1 MSKKPL
7 LYKYIPLF
15 DWIRNYDKS
24 DLSGDLVAGI
34 TVGVMLI
41 PQSMAYAVLAGL
53 PPVYGLYASV
63 FPMIIY
69 GILGTSRELAVG
81 PAAIICILIV
91 AGVSE
96 FAEVGSDRFIQLAIL
111 TAFGV
116 GILQLAMGLL
126 KMGFI
131 VNFLSHPVN
140 SGFISASALI
150 IAVSQ
155 LESLLGLDLEKSTKV
170 YETVAEVALRI
181 GDIHPATAIM
191 GILSLIFLISF
202 KFWKKRFPAALVVVA
217 AGIIFTWLFNL
228 ESMGVSIVGSIPEGM
243 PSLNATFISI
253 ADLQQLIP
261 LILIISLVAYVQS
274 IAIAKLMASKKG
286 YRIDT
291 NQELIALGAANIGG
305 ALFQAFPTTGGFS
318 KTAVN
323 EQSGG
328 KSGISAITTAVLIG
342 LTLLFLTPLFYYLP
356 NAILAAIIISA
367 VVGLFDLR
375 RMVYLWRADKRDLS
389 MLLITFFAT
398 IIIGIEEGIAIGVV
412 ISVITVVYSTT
423 RPPTA
428 ELGRLGDTRNFRNVN
443 RYHSAT
449 TWEDILVYRF
459 DSALYF
465 ANVEYFQDSL
475 ENLIQDKGEE
485 NLNLVI
491 LDARSINSIDSTG
504 VHILK
509 FIIKGLRDREIDIYI
524 AGAIGP
530 VSKMLKKTEIVD
542 MVGEDHFFFDVPSAV
557 EHYQSGES
565 SATDHDYSP
574 LYSDE

>member
-1 MSKKPL
+1 MSKKFL

-375 RMVYLWRADKRDLS
+375 RMVYLWRADKRDLI

-398 IIIGIEEGIAIGVV
+398 LIIGIEEGIAIGVV
-412 ISVITVVYSTT
+412 ISVIAVVYSTT

-428 ELGRLGDTRNFRNVN
+428 ELGRLGNTRNFRNVN
-443 RYHSAT
+443 RYHTAT

-475 ENLIQDKGEE
+475 ENLVQEKGEE

-542 MVGEDHFFFDVPSAV
+542 MIGEDHFFFDVPSAV
-557 EHYQSGES
+557 QQYRSGES
-565 SATDHDYSP
+565 SATSHDYSP
-574 LYSDE
+574 LYSDD

>member
-1 MSKKPL
+1 MSKKLL

-96 FAEVGSDRFIQLAIL
+96 FAEVGSDRFIQMAIL

-116 GILQLAMGLL
+116 GILQLAMGVL

-155 LESLLGLDLEKSTKV
+155 LGSLLGLDLEKSAKV
-170 YETVAEVALRI
+170 YETAAEVALSI
-181 GDIHPATAIM
+181 GDIHPATALL
-191 GILSLIFLISF
+191 GVVSLIFLIGF
-202 KFWKKRFPAALVVVA
+202 KYWKKRFPAALVVVA
-217 AGIIFTWLFNL
+217 AGIMFTWLFNL
-228 ESMGVSIVGSIPEGM
+228 DTSGVSIVGSIPEGM
-243 PSLNATFISI
+243 PSLSTSFINIS
-253 ADLQQLIP
+253 DLQQLIP

-286 YRIDT
+286 YRIDS

-305 ALFQAFPTTGGFS
+305 AFFQAFPTTGGFS

-375 RMVYLWRADKRDLS
+375 RMVYLWRADKRDLI

-398 IIIGIEEGIAIGVV
+398 LIIGIEEGIAIGVV
-412 ISVITVVYSTT
+412 ISVIAVVYSTT

-428 ELGRLGDTRNFRNVN
+428 ELGRLGNTRNFRNVN
-443 RYHSAT
+443 RYHTAT

-475 ENLIQDKGEE
+475 ENLVQEKGEE

>member
-1 MSKKPL
+1 MSKKLL

-24 DLSGDLVAGI
+24 DLSGDLIAGI

-375 RMVYLWRADKRDLS
+375 RMVYLWRADKRDLI

-398 IIIGIEEGIAIGVV
+398 LIIGIEEGIAIGVV
-412 ISVITVVYSTT
+412 ISVIAVVYSTT

-428 ELGRLGDTRNFRNVN
+428 ELGRLGNTRNFRNVN
-443 RYHSAT
+443 RYHTAT

-475 ENLIQDKGEE
+475 ENLVQEKGEE

-542 MVGEDHFFFDVPSAV
+542 MIGEDHFFFDVPSAV
-557 EHYQSGES
+557 QQYRSGES
-565 SATDHDYSP
+565 SATSHDYSP
-574 LYSDE
+574 LYSDD

>member
-1 MSKKPL
+1 MSKKLL

-375 RMVYLWRADKRDLS
+375 RMVYLWRADKRDLI

-398 IIIGIEEGIAIGVV
+398 LIIGIEEGIAIGVV
-412 ISVITVVYSTT
+412 ISVIAVVYSTT

-428 ELGRLGDTRNFRNVN
+428 ELGRLGTTRNFRNVN
-443 RYHSAT
+443 RYHTAT

-475 ENLIQDKGEE
+475 ENLVQEKGEE

-542 MVGEDHFFFDVPSAV
+542 MIGEDHFFFDVPSAV
-557 EHYQSGES
+557 QQYRSGES
-565 SATDHDYSP
+565 SATSHDYSP
-574 LYSDE
+574 LYSDD

>member
-7 LYKYIPLF
+7 LHKYIPLF
-15 DWIRNYDKS
+15 DWIRSYDKS
-24 DLSGDLVAGI
+24 DLRGDLIAGI

-96 FAEVGSDRFIQLAIL
+96 FAEVGSDRFIQMAIL

-116 GILQLAMGLL
+116 GILQLAMGVL

-155 LESLLGLDLEKSTKV
+155 LGSLLGLDLEKSAKV
-170 YETVAEVALRI
+170 YETAAEVALSI
-181 GDIHPATAIM
+181 GDIHPATALL
-191 GILSLIFLISF
+191 GVVSLIFLIGF
-202 KFWKKRFPAALVVVA
+202 KYWKKRFPAALVVVA
-217 AGIIFTWLFNL
+217 AGIMFTWLFNL
-228 ESMGVSIVGSIPEGM
+228 DTSGVSIVGSIPEGM
-243 PSLNATFISI
+243 PSLSTSFINIS
-253 ADLQQLIP
+253 DLQQLIP

-286 YRIDT
+286 YRIDS

-305 ALFQAFPTTGGFS
+305 AFFQAFPTTGGFS

-356 NAILAAIIISA
+356 KAILAAIIISA

>member
-1 MSKKPL
+1 MSKKLL

-375 RMVYLWRADKRDLS
+375 RMVYLWRADKRDLI

-398 IIIGIEEGIAIGVV
+398 LIIGIEEGIAIGVV
-412 ISVITVVYSTT
+412 ISVIAVVYSTT

-428 ELGRLGDTRNFRNVN
+428 ELGRLGNTRNFRNVN
-443 RYHSAT
+443 RYHTAT

-475 ENLIQDKGEE
+475 ENLVQEKGEE

-542 MVGEDHFFFDVPSAV
+542 MIGEDHFFFDVPSAV
-557 EHYQSGES
+557 QQYRSGES
-565 SATDHDYSP
+565 SATSHDYSP
-574 LYSDE
+574 LYSDD

>member
-7 LYKYIPLF
+7 LHKYIPLF
-15 DWIRNYDKS
+15 DWIRSYDKS
-24 DLSGDLVAGI
+24 DLRGDLIAGI

-96 FAEVGSDRFIQLAIL
+96 FAEVGSDRFIQMAIL

-116 GILQLAMGLL
+116 GILQLAMGVL

-155 LESLLGLDLEKSTKV
+155 LGSLLGLDLEKSAKV
-170 YETVAEVALRI
+170 YETAAEVALSI
-181 GDIHPATAIM
+181 GDIHPATALL
-191 GILSLIFLISF
+191 GVVSLIFLIGF
-202 KFWKKRFPAALVVVA
+202 KYWKKRFPAALVVVA
-217 AGIIFTWLFNL
+217 AGIMFTWLFNL
-228 ESMGVSIVGSIPEGM
+228 DTSGVSIVGSIPEGM
-243 PSLNATFISI
+243 PSLSTSFINIS
-253 ADLQQLIP
+253 DLQQLIP

-286 YRIDT
+286 YRIDS

-305 ALFQAFPTTGGFS
+305 AFFQAFPTTGGFS

-356 NAILAAIIISA
+356 KAILAAIIISA
-367 VVGLFDLR
+367 VAGLFDLR

>member
-7 LYKYIPLF
+7 LHKYIPLF
-15 DWIRNYDKS
+15 DWIRSYDKS
-24 DLSGDLVAGI
+24 DLRGDLIAGI

-96 FAEVGSDRFIQLAIL
+96 FAEVGSDRFIQMAIL

-116 GILQLAMGLL
+116 GILQLAMGVL

-155 LESLLGLDLEKSTKV
+155 LGSLLGLDLEKSAKV
-170 YETVAEVALRI
+170 YETAAEVALSI
-181 GDIHPATAIM
+181 GDIHPATALL
-191 GILSLIFLISF
+191 GVVSLIFLIGF
-202 KFWKKRFPAALVVVA
+202 KYWKKRFPAALVVVA
-217 AGIIFTWLFNL
+217 AGIMFTWLFNL
-228 ESMGVSIVGSIPEGM
+228 DTSGVSIVGSIPEGM
-243 PSLNATFISI
+243 PSLSTTFINIS
-253 ADLQQLIP
+253 DLQQLIP

-286 YRIDT
+286 YRIDS

-305 ALFQAFPTTGGFS
+305 AFFQAFPTTGGFS

-356 NAILAAIIISA
+356 KAILAAIIISA

>member
-7 LYKYIPLF
+7 LHKYIPLF
-15 DWIRNYDKS
+15 DWIRSYDKS
-24 DLSGDLVAGI
+24 DLRGDLIAGI

-96 FAEVGSDRFIQLAIL
+96 FAEVGSDRFIQMAIL

-116 GILQLAMGLL
+116 GILQLAMGVL

-155 LESLLGLDLEKSTKV
+155 LGSLLGLDLEKSAKV
-170 YETVAEVALRI
+170 YETAAEVALSI
-181 GDIHPATAIM
+181 GDIHPATALL
-191 GILSLIFLISF
+191 GVVSLIFLIGF
-202 KFWKKRFPAALVVVA
+202 KYWKKRFPAALVVVA
-217 AGIIFTWLFNL
+217 AGIMFTWLFNL
-228 ESMGVSIVGSIPEGM
+228 DTSGVSIVGSIPEGM
-243 PSLNATFISI
+243 PSLSTSFINIS
-253 ADLQQLIP
+253 DLQQLIP

-286 YRIDT
+286 YRIDS

-305 ALFQAFPTTGGFS
+305 AFFQAFPTTGGFS

-356 NAILAAIIISA
+356 KAILAAIIISA

-504 VHILK
+504 IHILK

>member
-375 RMVYLWRADKRDLS
+375 RMVYLWRADKRDLI

-398 IIIGIEEGIAIGVV
+398 LIIGIEEGIAIGVV
-412 ISVITVVYSTT
+412 ISVIAVVYSTT

-428 ELGRLGDTRNFRNVN
+428 ELGRLGTTRNFRNVN
-443 RYHSAT
+443 RYHTAT

-475 ENLIQDKGEE
+475 ENLVQEKGEE

-542 MVGEDHFFFDVPSAV
+542 MIGEDHFFFDVPSAV
-557 EHYQSGES
+557 QQYRSGES
-565 SATDHDYSP
+565 SATSHDYSP
-574 LYSDE
+574 LYSDD

>member
-7 LYKYIPLF
+7 LHKYIPLF
-15 DWIRNYDKS
+15 DWIRSYDKS
-24 DLSGDLVAGI
+24 DLRGDLIAGI

-96 FAEVGSDRFIQLAIL
+96 FAEVGSDRFIQMAIL

-116 GILQLAMGLL
+116 GILQLAMGVL

-155 LESLLGLDLEKSTKV
+155 LGSLLGLDLEKSAKV
-170 YETVAEVALRI
+170 YETAAKVALSI
-181 GDIHPATAIM
+181 GDIHPATALL
-191 GILSLIFLISF
+191 GVVSLIFLIGF
-202 KFWKKRFPAALVVVA
+202 KYWKKRFPAALVVVA
-217 AGIIFTWLFNL
+217 AGIMFTWLFNL
-228 ESMGVSIVGSIPEGM
+228 DTSGVSIVGSIPEGM
-243 PSLNATFISI
+243 PSLSTSFINIS
-253 ADLQQLIP
+253 DLQQLIP

-286 YRIDT
+286 YRIDS

-305 ALFQAFPTTGGFS
+305 AFFQAFPTTGGFS

-356 NAILAAIIISA
+356 KAILAAIIISA

>member
-7 LYKYIPLF
+7 LHKYIPLF
-15 DWIRNYDKS
+15 DWIRSYDKS
-24 DLSGDLVAGI
+24 DLRGDLIAGI

-96 FAEVGSDRFIQLAIL
+96 FAEVGSDRFIQMAIL

-116 GILQLAMGLL
+116 GILQLAMGVL

-155 LESLLGLDLEKSTKV
+155 LGSLLGLDLEKSAKV
-170 YETVAEVALRI
+170 YETAAKVALSI
-181 GDIHPATAIM
+181 GDIHPATALL
-191 GILSLIFLISF
+191 GVVSLIFLIGF
-202 KFWKKRFPAALVVVA
+202 KYWKKRFPAALVVVA
-217 AGIIFTWLFNL
+217 AGIMFTWLFNL
-228 ESMGVSIVGSIPEGM
+228 DTSGVSIVGSIPEGM
-243 PSLNATFISI
+243 PSLSTTFINIS
-253 ADLQQLIP
+253 DLQQLIP

-286 YRIDT
+286 YRIDS

-305 ALFQAFPTTGGFS
+305 AFFQAFPTTGGFS

-356 NAILAAIIISA
+356 KAILAAIIISA

-530 VSKMLKKTEIVD
+530 VSKMLKKTEIVY

>member
-375 RMVYLWRADKRDLS
+375 RMVYLWRADKRDLI

-398 IIIGIEEGIAIGVV
+398 LIIGIEEGIAIGVV
-412 ISVITVVYSTT
+412 ISVIAVIYSTT

-428 ELGRLGDTRNFRNVN
+428 ELGRLGTTRNFRNVN
-443 RYHSAT
+443 RYHTAT

-475 ENLIQDKGEE
+475 ENLVQEKGEE

-542 MVGEDHFFFDVPSAV
+542 MIGEDHFFFDVPSAV
-557 EHYQSGES
+557 QQYRSGES
-565 SATDHDYSP
+565 SATSHDYSP
-574 LYSDE
+574 LYSDD

>member
-375 RMVYLWRADKRDLS
+375 RMVYLWRADKRDLI

-398 IIIGIEEGIAIGVV
+398 LIIGIEEGIAIGVV
-412 ISVITVVYSTT
+412 ISVIAVVYSTT

-428 ELGRLGDTRNFRNVN
+428 ELGRLGNTRNFRNVN
-443 RYHSAT
+443 RYHTAT

-475 ENLIQDKGEE
+475 ENLVQEKGEE

-542 MVGEDHFFFDVPSAV
+542 MIGEDHFFFDVPSAV
-557 EHYQSGES
+557 QQYRSGES
-565 SATDHDYSP
+565 SATSHDYSP
-574 LYSDE
+574 LYSDD

>member
-7 LYKYIPLF
+7 LHKYIPLF
-15 DWIRNYDKS
+15 DWIRSYDKS
-24 DLSGDLVAGI
+24 DLRGDLIAGI

-96 FAEVGSDRFIQLAIL
+96 FAEVGSDRFIQMAIL

-116 GILQLAMGLL
+116 GILQLAMGVL

-155 LESLLGLDLEKSTKV
+155 LGSLLGLDLEKSAKV
-170 YETVAEVALRI
+170 YETAAEVALSI
-181 GDIHPATAIM
+181 GDIHPATALL
-191 GILSLIFLISF
+191 GVVSLIFLIGF
-202 KFWKKRFPAALVVVA
+202 KYWKKRFPAALVVVA
-217 AGIIFTWLFNL
+217 AGIMFTWLFNL
-228 ESMGVSIVGSIPEGM
+228 DTSGVSIVGSIPEGM
-243 PSLNATFISI
+243 PSLSTSFINIS
-253 ADLQQLIP
+253 DLQQLIP

-286 YRIDT
+286 YRIDS

-305 ALFQAFPTTGGFS
+305 AFFQAFPTTGGFS

-356 NAILAAIIISA
+356 KAILAAIIISA

-530 VSKMLKKTEIVD
+530 VSKMLKKTEIVY